1 MSTMLQYLLE
11 TSKYECR
18 FNSIQFFIPDTAVT
32 DLRYNYVTGKLLI
45 PMVVS
50 NTIILSG
57 SYLGVGCG
65 MAPWRLSTAE
75 LPLNPPRLRGRVRE
89 EGSISPVLLM
99 TLQALLAI

>member
-1 MSTMLQYLLE
+1 MSVGSIQ
-11 TSKYECR
+11 
-18 FNSIQFFIPDTAVT
+18 FNSILYSRHSCNRFTLQS
-32 DLRYNYVTGKLLI
+32 RYREMYIQLLI

-65 MAPWRLSTAE
+65 IAPWRLSTAE